1 MPRSRC
7 PRPGGRAA
15 ARSAT
20 ALIVAT
26 ALALVLPGMSASAP
40 PAPPNPSDEEIQSG
54 RAESQGTAG
63 RVGALATRLAEAEG
77 RLVNLNVRV
86 EVKMED
92 ANKARVDLQR
102 AQDEHAEALQIAE
115 SAAAE
120 SRAAVDRIEQQ
131 RQRLDQ
137 FAAGSYRQG
146 SALGS
151 ASAFV
156 GADSPKEVL
165 DRAEMLDA
173 VSASQGEAL
182 DGLHRARTHQANKD
196 SAARAALQEAEA
208 KRATADEARAAAE
221 EAENAAVQAQT
232 NQVAENARLEEET
245 VQLNRELE
253 QARANV
259 AGLEAQRGRYEDW
272 LEAKKREEEAA
283 AAAAAAE
290 EQSSDSAAGSGADS
304 GSDSSG
310 EVSAPAGNSVEVA
323 VDRALSQLGVTYAWG
338 GGNANGPTKG
348 IRDGGV
354 ADSYGDYKKVGFD
367 CSGLM
372 IYAFAGVGVEL
383 AHYSGYQYES
393 GTKVPLSQMQ
403 RGDMLFWE
411 DGGRTH
417 HVAMYLGDGQMVE
430 APYSGSQVRVTSVRY
445 SGIAPYA
452 VRLL

>member
-7 PRPGGRAA
+7 PRPGGKAVVRTV
-15 ARSAT
+15 T

-26 ALALVLPGMSASAP
+26 ALALGLPGVSASVP
-40 PAPPNPSDEEIQSG
+40 PAPPNPSDDEIQSG
-54 RAESQGTAG
+54 REESRDAAG
-63 RVGALATRLAEAEG
+63 RVGALTTRLAEAEG
-77 RLVNLNVRV
+77 RLVNLNARV

-102 AQDEHAEALQIAE
+102 AQDDHAEALQIAE

-120 SRAAVDRIEQQ
+120 SRAAADRIEQQ
-131 RQRLDQ
+131 RERLDQ

-156 GADSPKEVL
+156 GADTPKEVL

-173 VSASQGEAL
+173 VSASQGEVL
-182 DGLHRARTHQANKD
+182 DGLYRARAHQANKD
-196 SAARAALQEAEA
+196 SAARAALQDAEA
-208 KRATADEARAAAE
+208 KRAAADEARAAAVA
-221 EAENAAVQAQT
+221 AENAAVQAQSD
-232 NQVAENARLEEET
+232 QVAENARLEEEKA
-245 VQLNRELE
+245 QLNRELE

-272 LEAKKREEEAA
+272 LEAKKREEESA

-290 EQSSDSAAGSGADS
+290 EQSSDSSSGS
-304 GSDSSG
+304 GSDSTG
-310 EVSAPAGNSVEVA
+310 EVSAPAGNSVEV
-323 VDRALSQLGVTYAWG
+323 VIDRALSQLGVTYAWG

-354 ADSYGDYKKVGFD
+354 ADSYGDYNKVGFD

-372 IYAFAGVGVEL
+372 IYAFAGVGIEL

-417 HVAMYLGDGQMVE
+417 HVAMYLGDGKMVE

>member
-1 MPRSRC
+1 MRSVT
-7 PRPGGRAA
+7 
-15 ARSAT
+15 S
-20 ALIVAT
+20 LIVAT
-26 ALALVLPGMSASAP
+26 VLALVLPGTSASAP

-54 RAESQGTAG
+54 RAESQSAAG
-63 RVGALATRLAEAEG
+63 RVGTLATHLAEAEG
-77 RLVNLNVRV
+77 QLVNLNARV

-102 AQDEHAEALQIAE
+102 AQDDHAEALQIAE

-120 SRAAVDRIEQQ
+120 SRAAADRIEDQ

-173 VSASQGEAL
+173 VSASQGEVL

-196 SAARAALQEAEA
+196 SVAREALQEAAA
-208 KRATADEARAAAE
+208 KRSAADDARATAE
-221 EAENAAVQAQT
+221 EAENAAVAAQSD
-232 NQVAENARLEEET
+232 QVAENARLESEKDR
-245 VQLNRELE
+245 LNRELQ
-253 QARANV
+253 QARSNV

-272 LEAKKREEEAA
+272 LAAKEREEQAAAA

-290 EQSSDSAAGSGADS
+290 EQSSDSSGDS
-304 GSDSSG
+304 GSSSG
-310 EVSAPAGNSVEVA
+310 STGEVGAPAGDSVEVA

-354 ADSYGDYKKVGFD
+354 ADSYGDYQKVGFD

-383 AHYSGYQYES
+383 AHYSGYQYDS